1 MATTLIAPD
10 ARAINPADPGSAA
23 RMHHATPSR
32 RHPAEVVLGALLRG
46 RAVDLPDG
54 RTYRLGDDLTL
65 GTVGIGPDDESG
77 YVVTRD
83 LSVGEFLRLSED
95 LSFNELYLIG
105 CDRVLAETAVES
117 RRARARIAPASRAA

>member
-10 ARAINPADPGSAA
+10 ARGINPADPGSAA

-32 RHPAEVVLGALLRG
+32 KHPAEVVLGALLRG
-46 RAVDLPDG
+46 RAVDMPDG

-83 LSVGEFLRLSED
+83 LSVGEFLRLSEE
-95 LSFNELYLIG
+95 LSFNDLYLIG
-105 CDRVLAETAVES
+105 CDHVLAETAVEL
-117 RRARARIAPASRAA
+117 RRARARLAPASRAA